1 MTIRLITAA
10 SALPAQTLTNQ
21 QLADKFNIDTNDEW
35 IQSRTGISQRH
46 MISGAE
52 NTFTLA
58 LESARKAL
66 ASANISPEQIGLII
80 VATTTPTK
88 AFPSVASMVQQELGI
103 VCPAF
108 DLAAACSGF
117 IHGLSVAQNMMEASK
132 IGYALLIGADT
143 YTTLM
148 NWQDRTSCVLFGD
161 GAGAVVLK
169 RDELSANGIQAI
181 EIGGDGN
188 QQQALT
194 ATDENKLIMEG
205 RTVYKVAVPAMVN
218 AAEKLLAQHKLS
230 ISDIDL
236 LVPHQANARMLE
248 AIAERLKLP
257 AERVIMTVGQH
268 ANTSAASIPLALAQA
283 QADGRLKEGQQLLML
298 AFGAGFAFGGALVK
312 WG

>member
-1 MTIRLITAA
+1 
-10 SALPAQTLTNQ
+10 
-21 QLADKFNIDTNDEW
+21 
-35 IQSRTGISQRH
+35 
-46 MISGAE
+46 
-52 NTFTLA
+52 
-58 LESARKAL
+58 
-66 ASANISPEQIGLII
+66 
-80 VATTTPTK
+80 
-88 AFPSVASMVQQELGI
+88 
-103 VCPAF
+103 
-108 DLAAACSGF
+108 
-117 IHGLSVAQNMMEASK
+117 
-132 IGYALLIGADT
+132 
-143 YTTLM
+143 M

-169 RDELSANGIQAI
+169 RDEQSTDGIQAI

-194 ATDENKLIMEG
+194 ANDENKLIMEG

-218 AAEKLLAQHKLS
+218 AAEKLMAEHNLT
-230 ISDIDL
+230 INDIDL

-248 AIAERLKLP
+248 AIAERLGLP

-283 QADGRLKEGQQLLML
+283 QADGRLQADQQLLML